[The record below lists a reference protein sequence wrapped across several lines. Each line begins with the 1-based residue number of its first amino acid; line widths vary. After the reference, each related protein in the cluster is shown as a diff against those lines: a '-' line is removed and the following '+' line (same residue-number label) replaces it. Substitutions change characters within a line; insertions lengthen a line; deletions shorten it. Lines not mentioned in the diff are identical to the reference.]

1 MENNVDSL
9 LDKVS
14 ANVREMTKT
23 ETVLGDEFQL
33 GAYTCKPVIRIG
45 VGFGSAGGSGDNPK
59 GKGTG
64 AGNGAGAGV
73 GITPVGFLITKDD
86 DIQFVSADKN
96 KGLSALFEKMPDLVE
111 KVMEMKEKKDQ
122 QEESKK
128 AGAKKEK

>member
-1 MENNVDSL
+1 MENTVDSL

-14 ANVREMTKT
+14 AHVREMTKT

-45 VGFGSAGGSGDNPK
+45 VGFGSAGGTGDHPK

-64 AGNGAGAGV
+64 TGNGAGAGV
-73 GITPVGFLITKDD
+73 GITPVGFLIAKDD
-86 DIQFVSADKN
+86 DIQFISADKN
-96 KGLSALFEKMPDLVE
+96 KGLSSLFEKMPDLVE

-122 QEESKK
+122 QENSKK
-128 AGAKKEK
+128 TAPKKEK